1 MMECVYFLP
10 GVIGIG
16 LGIWALVSDWRN
28 KLRREEKERE
38 EERRLRELGI
48 ARPRSRR

>member
-16 LGIWALVSDWRN
+16 LSIWALVSDWRD
-28 KLRREEKERE
+28 KLRE
-38 EERRLRELGI
+38 EERQRMHREKENMNNITNYGHK
-48 ARPRSRR
+48 

>member
-16 LGIWALVSDWRN
+16 LAIWALVSDWRD
-28 KLRREEKERE
+28 KLRE
-38 EERRLRELGI
+38 EERHRKFR
-48 ARPRSRR
+48 